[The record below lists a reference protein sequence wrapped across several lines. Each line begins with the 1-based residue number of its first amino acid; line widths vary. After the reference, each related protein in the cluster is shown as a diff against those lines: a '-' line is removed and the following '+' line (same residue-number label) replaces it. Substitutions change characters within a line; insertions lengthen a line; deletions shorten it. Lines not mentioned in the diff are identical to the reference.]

1 MKPGGREE
9 NTFRVLSSHLLE
21 TDSEQL
27 MRLLE
32 DRALQSGAIAV
43 DFSDT
48 QLVTLRQHDPA
59 FAELTRC
66 LELLVPASW
75 PLTWAMSRLGSV
87 MKSPIDKSMFMRAFL
102 SQTTP
107 DFRHY
112 FIGESE
118 ECNNRLR
125 ERLLKQNP
133 DIDAVG
139 FFHGMCSP
147 AGYLQPSEVHDS
159 VIEELREKE
168 PHFIWVGL
176 AAPKRYGLISNL
188 KRQLHSGIL
197 LSVGSAFE
205 ANAGMRRRVPLLKR
219 LLGADLK
226 DTSWFFLRVLSSASK

>member
-1 MKPGGREE
+1 MKPVGREE
-9 NTFRVLSSHLLE
+9 STFRVLSSDLLE

-27 MRLLE
+27 IRLLE
-32 DRALQSGAIAV
+32 DRAMQSGAIAL

-48 QLVTLRQHDPA
+48 QLVVLRERDAA
-59 FAELTRC
+59 FADLTRC
-66 LELLVPASW
+66 LDLLVPVSW
-75 PLTWAMSRLGSV
+75 PLIWAMKRRGSV
-87 MKSPIDKSMFMRAFL
+87 LKSPIDKSIFMRAFL
-102 SQTTP
+102 FQTTP

-112 FIGESE
+112 FIGEGE

-139 FFHGMCSP
+139 FFHGTCSP
-147 AGYLQPSEVHDS
+147 AGYLQPSEVHDA
-159 VIEELREKE
+159 IIDELREKE

-176 AAPKRYGLISNL
+176 ARPKRYGLISNL

-205 ANAGMRRRVPLLKR
+205 ANAGMRQRAPLPKR
-219 LLGADLK
+219 FLGADLK
-226 DTSWFFLRVLSSASK
+226 NTAWFFFRVLSSASR